1 MKTKHCIDMV
11 GATDVGRVRDHNEDY
26 IAWDRK
32 LGLVVLADG
41 MGGHNAGEVAS
52 QMAVEGIISQMKQS
66 LASLDNKSQNES
78 IDGNAVCMSM
88 ESISTANSKIF
99 EAAALHPEYAGMGTT
114 LVMALFHDDN
124 VTIAHVGD
132 SRMYRFRNAKLEQL
146 TVDHSLLQEMVQNGY
161 MSEDEATKSL
171 NKNMIT
177 RALGIN
183 IDVEIDI
190 QQQILEVGDIL
201 LLCSDGLSDFTSE
214 DDIQTILQK
223 PGNDLNEKSVQLVDK
238 ANENGGHDNISVV
251 IIKVMASFEKNGI
264 CS

>member
-1 MKTKHCIDMV
+1 MKTKYYIDMAA
-11 GATDVGRVRDHNEDY
+11 ATDVGRVRDHNEDF
-26 IAWDRK
+26 IACDRK

-52 QMAVEGIISQMKQS
+52 QMAVEGITKQIKHA
-66 LASLDNKSQNES
+66 LKNIKDQTLDES
-78 IDGNAVCMSM
+78 VVCLSM
-88 ESISTANSKIF
+88 ESISVANSKIL

-132 SRMYRFRNAKLEQL
+132 SRLYRLRKGKLAQL
-146 TVDHSLLQEMVQNGY
+146 TVDHSLFQEMIQGGY
-161 MSEDEATKSL
+161 LSEGEATQSL

-183 IDVEIDI
+183 IDVEIDV
-190 QQQILEVGDIL
+190 QQQTLEMDDIL
-201 LLCSDGLSDFTSE
+201 LLCSDGLSDLVNE
-214 DDIQTILQK
+214 HDIQTILQQTDR
-223 PGNDLNEKSVQLVDK
+223 DLKEKSKQLVYK
-238 ANENGGHDNISVV
+238 ANENGGHDNISVILV
-251 IIKVMASFEKNGI
+251 NITPVFEKNEV